1 MYNRLK
7 YVLWFCISLISG
19 FFTFQAF
26 MLFNSAGAL
35 NSYVVF
41 LNTVVLFVA
50 WFFVFTSQSDFV
62 RDNAL
67 LIIIIPLLAIYLND
81 LYFTLYSAE
90 ILFTD
95 FILFVAASSML
106 MIATWRTKT
115 NEKILQSNQ

>member
-26 MLFNSAGAL
+26 VLFNSAGTL

-41 LNTVVLFVA
+41 LNTVILFIA

-62 RDNAL
+62 RENAL

-81 LYFTLYSAE
+81 LYFTFYNAE

-106 MIATWRTKT
+106 MIATWRTKV
-115 NEKILQSNQ
+115 NEKIIEK